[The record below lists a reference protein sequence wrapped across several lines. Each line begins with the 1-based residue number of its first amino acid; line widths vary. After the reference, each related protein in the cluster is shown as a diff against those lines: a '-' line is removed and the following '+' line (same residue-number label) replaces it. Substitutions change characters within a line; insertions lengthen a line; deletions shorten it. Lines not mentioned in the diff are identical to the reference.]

1 MSAVIDLD
9 SDAYDMDGPK
19 SPGYAER
26 ILASAD
32 DRRDEQQTEVN

>member
-1 MSAVIDLD
+1 MDADEY
-9 SDAYDMDGPK
+9 DAYGMDDPK

-32 DRRDEQQTEVN
+32 DRRNEQLTGGI

>member
-1 MSAVIDLD
+1 MDDLEYD
-9 SDAYDMDGPK
+9 GYEASDPK

>member
-1 MSAVIDLD
+1 MDADEY
-9 SDAYDMDGPK
+9 DAYDLNDPK

-26 ILASAD
+26 ILANVD